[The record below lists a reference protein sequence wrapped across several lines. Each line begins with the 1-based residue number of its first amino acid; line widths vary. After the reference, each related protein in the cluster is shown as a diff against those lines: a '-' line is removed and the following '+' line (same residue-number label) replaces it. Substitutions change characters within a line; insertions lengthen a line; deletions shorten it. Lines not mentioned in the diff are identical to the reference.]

1 MRPIRWLAGAAVFAL
16 LGWALIFAYRKGKEE
31 RENEVKQEEPVIAPI
46 RVAADSHGVVVRIDS
61 AEVEGLG
68 IRLEPARAV
77 STPPVVQLNGVIVPD
92 SARIAFLRAPVSGRL
107 EAAAGTRW
115 PEPASRVTAGTVIAR
130 VSDARPLAIPRG
142 GVVTQVGARPGEI
155 VQPGQVLLAISDLS
169 QPLARIAWTE
179 GAPVKPP
186 ARLVVQ
192 PLDRSSGRSV
202 SAQLIGPSFDVD
214 PVTQRPA
221 FNYRMAGTWPGVAAG
236 LPVTAYV
243 PTGPALA
250 GAVAVPASATVQWE
264 GLLWAFV
271 ERAPG
276 QFSRVRIP
284 TSTPLVDGWAVRGD
298 LSPGDRIVTV
308 GAEQLLSEEFRAQVQ
323 VGDEVAE

>member
-1 MRPIRWLAGAAVFAL
+1 MKPIRWLAGAALFAL
-16 LGWALIFAYRKGKEE
+16 LAWALIFAYRKGKAE
-31 RENEVKQEEPVIAPI
+31 RQNEVQREAPVIAPI
-46 RVAADSHGVVVRIDS
+46 RVAADSHGVVVRIGP
-61 AEVEGLG
+61 AEVEHLG
-68 IRLEPARAV
+68 IRLEPARPV
-77 STPPVVQLNGVIVPD
+77 SSAPTVQLNGVIVPD
-92 SARIAFLRAPVSGRL
+92 SARIAFLRAPVAGRL
-107 EAAAGTRW
+107 EATEGTSW
-115 PEPASRVTAGTVIAR
+115 PELASRVTGGTVIAQ
-130 VSDARPLAIPRG
+130 VADARPLSIPRS

-179 GAPVKPP
+179 GAPASPP

-192 PLDRSSGRSV
+192 PLDRSGRSAT
-202 SAQLIGPSFDVD
+202 AQLVGPSFDVD

-221 FNYRMAGTWPGVAAG
+221 FNYRMSGTWPGVAAG
-236 LPVTAYV
+236 LPITASV
-243 PTGPALA
+243 PTGPALS
-250 GAVAVPASATVQWE
+250 GAVAVPASAAVQWE

-276 QFSRVRIP
+276 QFARVRIP
-284 TSTPLVDGWAVRGD
+284 TTTPLLDGWAVRGD
-298 LSPGDRIVTV
+298 IAPGDRIVTA

>member
-1 MRPIRWLAGAAVFAL
+1 MKPIRWLAGAAVFAL
-16 LGWALIFAYRKGKEE
+16 LAWALILAYRKGKEE
-31 RENEVKQEEPVIAPI
+31 RQNEVQREEPVIAPI
-46 RVAADSHGVVVRIDS
+46 RVSADSQGVVVRIDS
-61 AEVEGLG
+61 AKVEQLG

-77 STPPVVQLNGVIVPD
+77 STAPTVQLNGVIVPD
-92 SARIAFLRAPVSGRL
+92 SARIAFLRAPVTGRL
-107 EAAAGTRW
+107 EAIPGTQWPELAARVAAGTI
-115 PEPASRVTAGTVIAR
+115 IAQ
-130 VSDARPLAIPRG
+130 VADARPLAIPRS

-179 GAPVKPP
+179 GAPATPP
-186 ARLVVQ
+186 SRLLVQ
-192 PLDRSSGRSV
+192 PLDRSGRSA
-202 SAQLIGPSFDVD
+202 SAQLVGPSFDVD

-221 FNYRMAGTWPGVAAG
+221 FNYRMLGTWPGVAAG
-236 LPVTAYV
+236 LPITASV

-271 ERAPG
+271 ERGPG
-276 QFSRVRIP
+276 QFSRVRVP
-284 TSTPLVDGWAVRGD
+284 TTTPLPDGWAVRGD
-298 LSPGDRIVTV
+298 VAPGDRIVTV
-308 GAEQLLSEEFRAQVQ
+308 GAEQVLSEEFRAQVQ

>member
-1 MRPIRWLAGAAVFAL
+1 MKPIRWLAGMALFAL
-16 LGWALIFAYRKGKEE
+16 LAWALIFAYRQGKRE
-31 RENEVKQEEPVIAPI
+31 RQSEVAREEPVIAPS
-46 RVAADSHGVVVRIDS
+46 RVAAGSEGVVVRIDS
-61 AEVEGLG
+61 AEVDGLG
-68 IRLEPARAV
+68 IVLAPARAV
-77 STPPVVQLNGVIVPD
+77 TTAPMVQLNGVIVPD

-107 EAAAGTRW
+107 EAAADVQW
-115 PEPASRVTAGTVIAR
+115 PELASRVTAGTVIAQ

-155 VQPGQVLLAISDLS
+155 VQAGQVLLAISDLS

-179 GAPVKPP
+179 GAPATPP

-192 PLDRSSGRSV
+192 PLDRSGRSAAATLV
-202 SAQLIGPSFDVD
+202 GPSFDVD
-214 PVTQRPA
+214 PATQRPA
-221 FNYRMAGTWPGVAAG
+221 FNYRMTGTWPGLAAG
-236 LPVTAYV
+236 LPITASV
-243 PTGPALA
+243 PTGPPLS

-264 GLLWAFV
+264 GLLWVFV

-284 TSTPLVDGWAVRGD
+284 TTTPLVDGWAVRGE
-298 LSPGDRIVTV
+298 LSPGDRIVTA

>member
-1 MRPIRWLAGAAVFAL
+1 MKPIRWLAGAALFAL
-16 LGWALIFAYRKGKEE
+16 LAWALIFAYRKGKAE
-31 RENEVKQEEPVIAPI
+31 RQNEVQREAPVIAPI
-46 RVAADSHGVVVRIDS
+46 RVAADSHGVVVRIGP
-61 AEVEGLG
+61 AEVEQLG

-77 STPPVVQLNGVIVPD
+77 SSAPTVQLNGVIVPD
-92 SARIAFLRAPVSGRL
+92 SARIAFLRAPVAGRL
-107 EAAAGTRW
+107 EATEGTTW
-115 PEPASRVTAGTVIAR
+115 PELASRVTGGTVIAQ
-130 VSDARPLAIPRG
+130 VADARPLSIPRS

-179 GAPVKPP
+179 GAPASPP

-192 PLDRSSGRSV
+192 PLDRSGRSAT
-202 SAQLIGPSFDVD
+202 AQLVGPSFDVD

-221 FNYRMAGTWPGVAAG
+221 FNYRMSGTWPGVAAG
-236 LPVTAYV
+236 LPITASV
-243 PTGPALA
+243 PTGPALS
-250 GAVAVPASATVQWE
+250 GAVAVPASAAVQWE

-276 QFSRVRIP
+276 QFARVRIP
-284 TSTPLVDGWAVRGD
+284 TTTPLLDGWAVRGD
-298 LSPGDRIVTV
+298 IAPGDRIVTA

>member
-1 MRPIRWLAGAAVFAL
+1 MKPIRWLAGAALFAL
-16 LGWALIFAYRKGKEE
+16 LAWALIFAYRKGKAE
-31 RENEVKQEEPVIAPI
+31 RQNEVQREAPVIAPI
-46 RVAADSHGVVVRIDS
+46 RVAADSHGVVVRIGP
-61 AEVEGLG
+61 AEVEQLG

-77 STPPVVQLNGVIVPD
+77 SSAPTVQLNGVIVPD
-92 SARIAFLRAPVSGRL
+92 SARIAFLRAPVAGRL
-107 EAAAGTRW
+107 EATEGTTW
-115 PEPASRVTAGTVIAR
+115 PELASRVTGGTVIAQ
-130 VSDARPLAIPRG
+130 VADARPLSIPRN

-179 GAPVKPP
+179 GAPASPP

-192 PLDRSSGRSV
+192 PLDRSGRSAT
-202 SAQLIGPSFDVD
+202 AQLVGPSFDVD

-221 FNYRMAGTWPGVAAG
+221 FNYRMSGTWPGVAAG
-236 LPVTAYV
+236 LPITASV
-243 PTGPALA
+243 PTGPALS
-250 GAVAVPASATVQWE
+250 GAVAVPASAAVQWE

-276 QFSRVRIP
+276 QFARVRIP
-284 TSTPLVDGWAVRGD
+284 TTTPLLDGWAVRGD
-298 LSPGDRIVTV
+298 IAPGDRIVTA